1 MTIVTIVL
9 QSLLSFAF
17 LFSGLSK
24 IAGAKMQVE
33 VFEHVKLPQW
43 FRVVTGVLMLA
54 GVAGLVAGFWHE
66 GVLSLAALWIACIML
81 GAVLSHVRVRD
92 SFKQLFPALLLFILL
107 LVLFSLHV
115 SEFKELI
122 G

>member
-1 MTIVTIVL
+1 MTIVTVVL
-9 QSLLSFAF
+9 QSLLSLAF

-54 GVAGLVAGFWHE
+54 GVGGLVAGFWHE

-92 SFKQLFPALLLFILL
+92 SFKQLFPALLLMILL

-115 SEFKELI
+115 SEFKALI